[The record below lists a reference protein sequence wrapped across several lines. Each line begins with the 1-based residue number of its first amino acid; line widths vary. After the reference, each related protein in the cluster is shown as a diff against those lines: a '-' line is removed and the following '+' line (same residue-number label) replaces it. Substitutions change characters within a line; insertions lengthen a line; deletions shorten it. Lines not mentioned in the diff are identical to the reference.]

1 MVNKTHQKQV
11 EQRRAARR
19 AAREAERAA
28 QRRRLAVT
36 ITAIVAVLAV
46 VGGVFLVIG
55 LGGDDD
61 APAANPSTSPSAPVS
76 TGPASAENRA
86 TSIPAALFPAP
97 KRVTPLP
104 AEVDCTYNKGAEPA
118 SKPVDAPANGKTPA
132 TGTTPVTLA
141 TTIGDLKFTIDKAA
155 GPCAAKSFL
164 SLVGQKYYDNTEC
177 HRMTVGK
184 GLQVLQCGDPTGQ
197 GSGGPGYA
205 FQEEAWKELKY
216 GRGTLAMAKTQAA
229 ASTGSQFFIVYG
241 DGSGLT
247 PDYTAFGTV
256 DAASL
261 KKIDAVALK
270 GVTPVN
276 GPGDGKPITPVKIT
290 SATAAS

>member
-1 MVNKTHQKQV
+1 MVNKTHQRQV

-36 ITAIVAVLAV
+36 ITAIVAVLVVV
-46 VGGVFLVIG
+46 VGVVVVISTSG
-55 LGGDDD
+55 DD

-97 KRVTPLP
+97 KRDKPLP
-104 AEVDCTYNKGAEPA
+104 AEVDCTYNKGTEPA
-118 SKPVDAPANGKTPA
+118 SKPVEAPANGKTPT
-132 TGTTPVTLA
+132 TGTSPVTLV
-141 TTIGDLKFTIDKAA
+141 TTIGDLKLTIDKAA
-155 GPCAAKSFL
+155 APCAAKSFL
-164 SLVGQKYYDNTEC
+164 SLVGQKYFDNTEC

-197 GSGGPGYA
+197 GSGGPGYS
-205 FQEEAWKELKY
+205 FKEEAWKTLKY

-256 DAASL
+256 DLASL

-270 GVTPVN
+270 GVTPGM
-276 GPGDGKPITPVKIT
+276 GPGDGKPLTPVKIT
-290 SATAAS
+290 AATAAS